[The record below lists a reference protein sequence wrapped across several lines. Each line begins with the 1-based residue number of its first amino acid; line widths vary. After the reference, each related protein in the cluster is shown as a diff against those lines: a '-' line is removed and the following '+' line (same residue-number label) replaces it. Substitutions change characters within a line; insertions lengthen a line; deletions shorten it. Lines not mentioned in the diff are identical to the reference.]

1 MGKMSEGGGD
11 GVRLNVK
18 SIYNKEIRCVV
29 CSKCGQYVDADYFGG
44 MIKVAPCECVKV
56 KA

>member
-1 MGKMSEGGGD
+1 M
-11 GVRLNVK
+11 RLNVK

-44 MIKVAPCECVKV
+44 SIFCKP
-56 KA
+56 